1 MTTIEL
7 QGDLNVSNA
16 VEVRKILVSALEKKQ
31 PIVFDVTKLEDMD
44 VSIVQLLYSLYNSLD
59 SNITISYTGKLS
71 PLVKK
76 RLYNIGVASSP
87 NLTEDVLKVTGFEN
101 VKDCNTKIDVNDEN
115 QLIITLFLTVNE
127 NVVIKELASNLQVK
141 IKDEVKKVSD
151 LDVQEVNVK
160 VMSIQEN
167 KKSKE

>member
-16 VEVRKILVSALEKKQ
+16 AEVRKILVSALEKKQ

-87 NLTEDVLKVTGFEN
+87 NLTEDE
-101 VKDCNTKIDVNDEN
+101 I
-115 QLIITLFLTVNE
+115 VNE
-127 NVVIKELASNLQVK
+127 IETKLRALHE
-141 IKDEVKKVSD
+141 
-151 LDVQEVNVK
+151 
-160 VMSIQEN
+160 
-167 KKSKE
+167 